1 MALLSFAVLGF
12 EVALTRLFAVL
23 LRYHFAFLVISIALC
38 GLGVG
43 GYLTHWLRGR
53 RPLSLGVLAVLFAVF
68 VDVAVAMLLRVIF
81 PLAPDAFWA
90 TALVVLVPFT
100 FAGAFLAEAFARY
113 SQWSGRLY
121 AWDLVGA
128 ALAAIAI
135 VALLQTVSAIDAC
148 LVMAVLAAVA
158 GVLVLEK
165 GQPASTGGK
174 AALGAAGVALLLVLG
189 LNLNGRTR
197 RLDIPAVP
205 PKLDADQTSLA
216 DRGVTQPLFTEL
228 GTSGHTS
235 RIVDTR
241 WNAFARTDVV
251 AEENDPRTLLV
262 YTNGNVP
269 TNMVRWNGDLQ
280 RIAPILRDYPLM
292 DWSFASAPLGNGKAR
307 RGRVLSIGP
316 GGGLDALMALH
327 YGAQDFEG
335 AEINPSIVG
344 LMRDYRRFNGGI
356 YERPDVRVVTAEGR
370 AYVREAELAGKRYA
384 LIYSALTKTA
394 TAGQGM
400 ALLESYIYTQNAY
413 RDYWNALN
421 ENGQLIQVCDQAFLL
436 ARLFATAV
444 SMLQEQGMSAEE
456 AGKHI
461 VLAADQQPGPY
472 RFALIVQKT
481 PFTSQQTFAMSN
493 AGLERSLIMLWL
505 PSREAVFDFGP
516 FPAVAS
522 GQMSLP
528 EFVNWWRTAPQ
539 LPQPIDVSPCDDNRP
554 FVLDPNVGQLAV
566 MWQLA
571 AVAALLAL
579 GLAVFGW
586 RTSRNSNTRSSE
598 SEDSTSTQ
606 GVLDSDRSSLSR
618 LLPLLYFSLLGV
630 GFMLVEIPLA
640 QKIILPLGYP
650 TLALTTILFSIL
662 LGGGIGAWFSQRVQN
677 MATLRRYA
685 AVCAVGV
692 ALGTVGGTLMLNQV
706 SDSLLAL
713 PLTTRCLVVGAA
725 LLPLGFLLGT
735 PFPAGMR
742 LMSQHEAANIP
753 LIWGLN
759 GVASVVGS
767 LCAAMFAKAWG
778 FNAVLFIG
786 AATYVVAAAALF
798 LLGREA
804 PASKSISSDPEYSER
819 AATGAA

>member
-1 MALLSFAVLGF
+1 
-12 EVALTRLFAVL
+12 
-23 LRYHFAFLVISIALC
+23 
-38 GLGVG
+38 
-43 GYLTHWLRGR
+43 
-53 RPLSLGVLAVLFAVF
+53 
-68 VDVAVAMLLRVIF
+68 
-81 PLAPDAFWA
+81 
-90 TALVVLVPFT
+90 
-100 FAGAFLAEAFARY
+100 
-113 SQWSGRLY
+113 
-121 AWDLVGA
+121 
-128 ALAAIAI
+128 
-135 VALLQTVSAIDAC
+135 
-148 LVMAVLAAVA
+148 
-158 GVLVLEK
+158 
-165 GQPASTGGK
+165 
-174 AALGAAGVALLLVLG
+174 
-189 LNLNGRTR
+189 
-197 RLDIPAVP
+197 
-205 PKLDADQTSLA
+205 
-216 DRGVTQPLFTEL
+216 
-228 GTSGHTS
+228 
-235 RIVDTR
+235 
-241 WNAFARTDVV
+241 
-251 AEENDPRTLLV
+251 LV

-269 TNMVRWNGDLQ
+269 TNMVRWNGDLS
-280 RIAPILRDYPLM
+280 RITPILRYYPLM
-292 DWSFASAPLGNGKAR
+292 DWSFASAPLGNGSAR
-307 RGRVLSIGP
+307 QGRVLSIGP

-344 LMRDYRRFNGGI
+344 LMRDYRQFNGGI
-356 YERPDVRVVTAEGR
+356 YERPDVHVVTAEGR
-370 AYVREAELAGKRYA
+370 AYVREAELAGKRYS

-413 RDYWNALN
+413 RDYWNALDK
-421 ENGQLIQVCDQAFLL
+421 NGQMVQVCDQAFLL

-444 SMLQEQGMSAEE
+444 AMLQEQGMSEAE

-472 RFALIVQKT
+472 RFALVVQKT

-493 AGLERSLIMLWL
+493 EGLRRGLIMLWL
-505 PSREAVFDFGP
+505 PGREAVSDLGP
-516 FPAVAS
+516 FPALAS

-528 EFVNWWRTAPQ
+528 QFVNWWRTSPQ
-539 LPQPIDVSPCDDNRP
+539 LPQAIDVSPCDDNRP

-579 GLAVFGW
+579 GLAAFGW
-586 RTSRNSNTRSSE
+586 RTSRIDAAE
-598 SEDSTSTQ
+598 STEATQ
-606 GVLDSDRSSLSR
+606 RVLASDSSLPSR
-618 LLPLLYFSLLGV
+618 VLPLLYFSLLGV

-677 MATLRRYA
+677 MAALRRYA
-685 AVCAVGV
+685 ALCALGV
-692 ALGTVGGTLMLNQV
+692 ALVTVGGTLVLNQV

-713 PLTTRCLVVGAA
+713 PLTTRCLLVGAA

-742 LMSQHEAANIP
+742 LVSQREASNIP

-778 FNAVLFIG
+778 FNTVLFIG
-786 AATYVVAAAALF
+786 AATYAVAAAVL
-798 LLGREA
+798 LVLGRDIPQSALVRET
-804 PASKSISSDPEYSER
+804 PSTRSR
-819 AATGAA
+819 L